1 MTALGAR
8 RPRRRPSTPVFALAL
23 ALLLLSAYALFAVIG
38 AEVLGVVAARFG
50 QVAG

>member
-8 RPRRRPSTPVFALAL
+8 RSRRRPSTPVFALAL
-23 ALLLLSAYALFAVIG
+23 ALLLLSAYALCAAIG

-50 QVAG
+50 VAG

>member
-1 MTALGAR
+1 MTAIGAR

-38 AEVLGVVAARFG
+38 AVVLATVAAQFG
-50 QVAG
+50 VAR